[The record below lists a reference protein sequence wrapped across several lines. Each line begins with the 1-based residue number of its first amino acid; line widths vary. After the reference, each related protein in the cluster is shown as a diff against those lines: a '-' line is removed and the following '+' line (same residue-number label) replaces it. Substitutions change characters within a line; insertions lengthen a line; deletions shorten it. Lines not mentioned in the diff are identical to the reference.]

1 MVWQGQLRAGSL
13 CTCGP
18 LVQRLLSTLAELLV
32 LIQQRRGRSSRV
44 RVQQQLML
52 SEADVCKVATQLAVL
67 KVSRE
72 LVEGAAVGRH
82 GECTFQDQGGARRGQ
97 GRQGG
102 PRGQGCHGLGG
113 LGQGRGVAWGCG
125 CGCRPPGATLARLAR
140 GLGHLVFV
148 DGGDGAGRH
157 VAAFLLQEE
166 VQFVLIIRV
175 QLVALAGVVE
185 LAGAEGVERPSAG
198 RVQGPPAG
206 GQGAQAASGGHGQ
219 RAGGEAGRGRSTVRA
234 WTWASLAAQQQRPR
248 TLSSHAACAPQLL
261 SPGAAATDT
270 QHPGACA
277 Q

>member
-1 MVWQGQLRAGSL
+1 M
-13 CTCGP
+13 
-18 LVQRLLSTLAELLV
+18 
-32 LIQQRRGRSSRV
+32 
-44 RVQQQLML
+44 
-52 SEADVCKVATQLAVL
+52 
-67 KVSRE
+67 
-72 LVEGAAVGRH
+72 
-82 GECTFQDQGGARRGQ
+82 
-97 GRQGG
+97 
-102 PRGQGCHGLGG
+102 
-113 LGQGRGVAWGCG
+113 
-125 CGCRPPGATLARLAR
+125 
-140 GLGHLVFV
+140 

-234 WTWASLAAQQQRPR
+234 WTWASLAAQRQRPR

-261 SPGAAATDT
+261 SPGAAATDARAPWSLCSATRDAAATSSPSTAAREGPLLTTAGEKPT
-270 QHPGACA
+270 QQRKTSTAKINK
-277 Q
+277 